1 VRNRKAPDG
10 LRFCC
15 GRRRRRRRRRTEASF
30 SNPRDAVPGFVFGF
44 GKSEAST
51 LELELRVGENNKED
65 LTESYTVYGCS
76 FSDLVS

>member
-1 VRNRKAPDG
+1 MRNRKVPDG

-15 GRRRRRRRRRTEASF
+15 GRRRRRRRREASF

-51 LELELRVGENNKED
+51 LELELDWRKQQRRVDGE
-65 LTESYTVYGCS
+65 LYSLWM
-76 FSDLVS
+76 FF